1 MRSKRSLRAQ
11 KENDIFKVAPLEQFT
26 DRNKGTIL
34 NTEMAGPNTIRTQ
47 HESNVTVGS
56 QRDENA
62 MVMSSVSVTNEM
74 GIMSQTNENVL
85 SY

>member
-34 NTEMAGPNTIRTQ
+34 NTEMAGPNTIRT
-47 HESNVTVGS
+47 
-56 QRDENA
+56 
-62 MVMSSVSVTNEM
+62 
-74 GIMSQTNENVL
+74 
-85 SY
+85 